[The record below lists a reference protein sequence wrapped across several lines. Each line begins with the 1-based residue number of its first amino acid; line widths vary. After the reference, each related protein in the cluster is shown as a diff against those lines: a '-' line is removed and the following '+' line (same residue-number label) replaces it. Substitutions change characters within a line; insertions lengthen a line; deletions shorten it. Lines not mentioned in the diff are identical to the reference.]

1 MPKKPRIPSYRLHK
15 GSGQA
20 VVVLNGTSVYLGKW
34 NTPESRSEY
43 ERVIAEW
50 LAHGRTLPQAGPS
63 PTATPT
69 DAADDLLVSELIL
82 AFFEHAK
89 THYRH
94 PAGKPT
100 GELDNFRDALRPLR
114 RLFGDT
120 LARKFGPL
128 RLRAVRP
135 SATCAGG

>member
-1 MPKKPRIPSYRLHK
+1 MPKKPRIPTYRLHK

-50 LAHGRTLPQAGPS
+50 LARGRTVPHPIPS
-63 PTATPT
+63 SPPAEAT
-69 DAADDLLVSELIL
+69 DDLRVSELIL
-82 AFFEHAK
+82 AFFDHAK
-89 THYRH
+89 KHYRH
-94 PAGKPT
+94 PDGKPT

-120 LARKFGPL
+120 LAREFGPL
-128 RLRAVRP
+128 RLRAVREEMLKD
-135 SATCAGG
+135 